1 MSPLVLLAASFTGFV
16 LPKTGSSHQS
26 VLCQRRRKVVS
37 VHDDEVVALVSRY
50 GFGFVRGRR
59 REVDA
64 DADRQDRSQGSRGS
78 QTINVDTRS
87 TKVQTP
93 VSDRRDGR
101 S

>member
-26 VLCQRRRKVVS
+26 LMGFR
-37 VHDDEVVALVSRY
+37 DDSTSSFVSRY

-78 QTINVDTRS
+78 QTITVDTRS